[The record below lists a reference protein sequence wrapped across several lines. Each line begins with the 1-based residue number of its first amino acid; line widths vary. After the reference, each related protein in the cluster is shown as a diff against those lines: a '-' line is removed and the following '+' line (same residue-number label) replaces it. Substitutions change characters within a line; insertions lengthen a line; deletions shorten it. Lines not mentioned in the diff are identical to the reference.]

1 MEIFEKVRQ
10 ITATTLG
17 FESDAITMES
27 NIIEDLGA
35 DSLSVVELIMELED
49 SFGISIPESEA
60 KDVKTIGDV
69 VAIISAKQL

>member
-17 FESDAITMES
+17 IEAEGVTMETS
-27 NIIEDLGA
+27 IVEDLGA

-49 SFGISIPESEA
+49 GFGVSIPENEA
-60 KDVKTIGDV
+60 KDVKTIADI
-69 VAIISAKQL
+69 VAILSAK